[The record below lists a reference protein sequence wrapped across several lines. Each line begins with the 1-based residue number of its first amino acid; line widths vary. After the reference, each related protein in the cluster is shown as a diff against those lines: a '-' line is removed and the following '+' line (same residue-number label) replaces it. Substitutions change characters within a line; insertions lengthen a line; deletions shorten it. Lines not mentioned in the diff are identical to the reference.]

1 MWIIII
7 VCLLAAPMRAQAPA
21 ATSIEESR
29 VAAVIQNYVEARN
42 ARDPKSIEALF
53 TADADQYTT
62 GGEWRRGRAKV
73 IPGTARSTNQNPGIR
88 NIDIA
93 AVRFITTDVAIA
105 DGAYTIAGS
114 DVRRWTTIVLKRER
128 DGWRIAAIRNMLPTG
143 GAARGTGSTRTEAP
157 RQ

>member
-21 ATSIEESR
+21 AASEESR

-42 ARDPKSIEALF
+42 ARDPKAIEALF

-62 GGEWRRGRAKV
+62 GGEWRRGREHV
-73 IPGTARSTNQNPGIR
+73 IPGTARSSNQNPGIR
-88 NIDIA
+88 SIAIA
-93 AVRFITTDVAIA
+93 AVRFITPDVAIA
-105 DGAYTIAGS
+105 DGTYTIAGS

-128 DGWRIAAIRNMLPTG
+128 DEWRIAAIRNMLPTG
-143 GAARGTGSTRTEAP
+143 GAARGTR
-157 RQ
+157 

>member
-21 ATSIEESR
+21 AASSEESR
-29 VAAVIQNYVEARN
+29 VAAVIHNYVEARN
-42 ARDPKSIEALF
+42 GRDPKAIEALF

-62 GGEWRRGRAKV
+62 GGEWRRGREHV

-88 NIDIA
+88 SIAIA

-105 DGAYTIAGS
+105 DGTYTIAGS

-128 DGWRIAAIRNMLPTG
+128 DEWRIAAIRNMLPTG
-143 GAARGTGSTRTEAP
+143 GAARGTR
-157 RQ
+157 